1 MKYYIKYLT
10 AILIAAVAASCSME
24 EHMQLSDGNGN
35 IAVEFILCVEN
46 EDGPHTRAIS
56 DGKSADKLYYAIFT
70 ADGKLVQRRAAKL
83 NATGMTSKDGMT
95 MSLTIPIGENYKAVF
110 WAQNSET
117 EAYTVTDDMQVT
129 VNYSLPCNDEKR
141 DAFYG
146 VSDVFST
153 SDPQV
158 KVTLKRPFAQLNA
171 GAFPLDWIHIKDFH
185 KFEITKSCL
194 RVRDVPHSIDLF
206 TGELSDWGSASFKP
220 GVLPSEKL
228 LTDVDGNGDDEE
240 YVYVAMAYLLADTN
254 PSEHTA
260 EFYFL
265 NDEGNAV
272 MFENESTNSVKL
284 QRNCR
289 TDYVGQV
296 LTYYGDINVRKY
308 EDNGN
313 QENGDLYYNITE
325 PATMENTIYNM
336 SSHNTAIQFGSV
348 AGETYTYNNLLFT
361 GDIWTIELG
370 EYRGGGYVT
379 YNNIL
384 NNVELRN
391 LSISSC
397 IECHEWYFS
406 PATIAYGKSTF
417 NNCVMKGVTSIRKTA
432 TDKHGV
438 IHDVIPVDIGI
449 RNESDAWFYGG
460 EYGVM
465 FAWTHAVVELYDV
478 KINTLYCGTCDSTT
492 HSWMTVGKGTV
503 IDKIICC
510 EPRCPYGGKEYSTT
524 MTIKKG
530 AEVGSLELVSTDVE
544 FLTIEDGASVGTI
557 TCNGIQY
564 TYQELKDAMKS

>member
-70 ADGKLVQRRAAKL
+70 ADGKLVQRKAAKL

-194 RVRDVPHSIDLF
+194 RVRDVPHSINLF

-325 PATMENTIYNM
+325 PATIENTIYNM

-530 AEVGSLELVSTDVE
+530 AKVGSLELVSTDVE

-557 TCNGIQY
+557 TCNGVQY

>member
-10 AILIAAVAASCSME
+10 TILIAAVAASCSME

-70 ADGKLVQRRAAKL
+70 ADGKLVQRKAAKL

-146 VSDVFST
+146 ASDVFST

-194 RVRDVPHSIDLF
+194 RVRDVPHSINLF

-228 LTDVDGNGDDEE
+228 LTDVDGNEDDEE

-272 MFENESTNSVKL
+272 MFENESANSVKL

-325 PATMENTIYNM
+325 PATIENTIYNM

-478 KINTLYCGTCDSTT
+478 KINTLYCGTCDSTD

-530 AEVGSLELVSTDVE
+530 AKVGSLELVSTDVE

-557 TCNGIQY
+557 TCNGVQY